1 MDGAAVIA
9 ADVPA
14 ADAPAEEAEIQT
26 EVKAPQK
33 RRHRATVKAVE
44 VLKPPEPAELGG
56 GGAQADPMFFP
67 MLLRTQR
74 QLEKEARHVKI
85 SSLRIC

>member
-1 MDGAAVIA
+1 MDGAAVI
-9 ADVPA
+9 DPV

-26 EVKAPQK
+26 EVKAPPK
-33 RRHRATVKAVE
+33 RRHRATAKAVE
-44 VLKPPEPAELGG
+44 VLKPPEPAELG